1 MRFWTKHPTRK
12 ALIVSA
18 ARLAH
23 DEYVI
28 DRLRRRSE
36 SDAAHFDATIARMAH
51 DAAKP
56 ATGEGTGSRRG

>member
-12 ALIVSA
+12 MRAAIV

-23 DEYVI
+23 DKHVI
-28 DRLRRRSE
+28 DTLRLRIE
-36 SDAAHFDATIARMAH
+36 SDAAHFDATIARMTH

-56 ATGEGTGSRRG
+56 ATGEGSGSARR